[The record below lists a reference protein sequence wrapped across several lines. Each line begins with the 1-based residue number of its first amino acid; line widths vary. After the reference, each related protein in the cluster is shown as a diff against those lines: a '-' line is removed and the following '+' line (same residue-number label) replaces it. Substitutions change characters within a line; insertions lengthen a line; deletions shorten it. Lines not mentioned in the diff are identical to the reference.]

1 MSSLKNNLL
10 GAFQK
15 FGKALM
21 TPIAVLPAA
30 GLLMRLGQPDVFDIP
45 VMAQAGDAVFSSLP
59 LLFAVGV
66 AIGLAKNNNG
76 VAALSAVVGYQ
87 IMMKV
92 GLVVSGLEKFDPGV
106 LGGILIGLMA
116 AYFYNKFH
124 EIQLPQFLG
133 FFGGKRFVPI
143 VTALGALLISIPL
156 GAAWPTIQGGLDS
169 FGNTVIATSA
179 VGAAAY
185 GIINRLLIPFGL
197 HHIVNAIVWWN
208 VGSFTNPD
216 GTVVTGDL
224 GRFLNTTDPTAG
236 HFVSGYYPIL
246 MVGLPA
252 ACIAMILAAKKEKR
266 KAVTGML
273 ASIAFT
279 AFLTGITEPIEFT
292 FMLLAPVLY
301 VIHAILT
308 GISMAVCYALNIHLG
323 FSFSAGAID
332 LALFGGKENAANI
345 PTLLI
350 VCAIFGLIYFCVFYF
365 AIKKFNL
372 KTPGREDDD
381 ALLDEEQVADNAS
394 GKGKLADQ
402 AAAILQSIGGKENIE
417 SIDACITRIRVT
429 LNDGSVINEN
439 ELKKLGATGVMKMGE
454 KNFQIVVGTTADPL
468 VTQIKKLM

>member
-1 MSSLKNNLL
+1 MSKGKSNVL

-30 GLLMRLGQPDVFDIP
+30 GLLLRLGQEDVFNIP
-45 VMAQAGDAVFSSLP
+45 VMAQAGDAVFGSLA

-87 IMMKV
+87 ILISSGK
-92 GLVVSGLEKFDPGV
+92 VVSGLEKFDPGV
-106 LGGILIGLMA
+106 LGGIIIGLMA
-116 AYFYNKFH
+116 GYLYNRFH
-124 EIQLPQFLG
+124 GIQLPQFLG

-143 VTALGALLISIPL
+143 VTALASLIVAIPL
-156 GAAWPTIQGGLDS
+156 GAAWPAIQNGLDG
-169 FGNTVIATSA
+169 FGNAVIGASA
-179 VGAAAY
+179 VGAAMY
-185 GIINRLLIPFGL
+185 GIVNRLLIPFGL
-197 HHIVNAIVWWN
+197 HHIVNSIVWWN
-208 VGSFTNPD
+208 IGSFTTPD
-216 GTVVTGDL
+216 GNVVTGDL
-224 GRFLNTTDPTAG
+224 GRFLSTNDPTAG
-236 HFVSGYYPIL
+236 AFTAGYYPIL

-292 FMLLAPVLY
+292 FMFLAPVLY
-301 VIHAILT
+301 VIHALLT

-332 LALFGGKENAANI
+332 LALFGGKENASNI
-345 PTLLI
+345 PLLLL
-350 VCAIFGLIYFCVFYF
+350 VCAVFAVIYFVVFYF

-381 ALLDEEQVADNAS
+381 MLLDEEQEHGSKA
-394 GKGKLADQ
+394 KGNLAEQ
-402 AAAILQSIGGKENIE
+402 AEGILNSIGGKENIE
-417 SIDACITRIRVT
+417 SLDACITRVRVT
-429 LNDGSVINEN
+429 LKDGSVINES

-454 KNFQIVVGTTADPL
+454 KNFQIVVGTIADPL
-468 VTQIKKLM
+468 VTQMKKLM

>member
-1 MSSLKNNLL
+1 MSQGKVL

-30 GLLMRLGQPDVFDIP
+30 GLLLRLGQPDVFDIP
-45 VMAQAGDAVFSSLP
+45 VMAQAGDAVFGSLA

-87 IMMKV
+87 IMMKSSE
-92 GLVVSGLEKFDPGV
+92 VVAGAKVDPGV
-106 LGGILIGLMA
+106 LGGIVIGLIA
-116 AYFYNKFH
+116 AALYNKFH

-143 VTALGALLISIPL
+143 VTSFAALLLALPIGWFWPSI
-156 GAAWPTIQGGLDS
+156 QSGLDT
-169 FGNTVIATSA
+169 FGNTIIGASA
-179 VGAAAY
+179 FGAAAY
-185 GIINRLLIPFGL
+185 GIINRLLLPFGL

-208 VGSFTNPD
+208 IGSFTTPD
-216 GTVVTGDL
+216 GNVVTGDL
-224 GRFLNTTDPTAG
+224 GRFLNTSDPTAG
-236 HFVSGYYPIL
+236 AFTAGYYPIL

-273 ASIAFT
+273 ISIGFT

-292 FMLLAPVLY
+292 FMFLAPVLY
-301 VIHAILT
+301 AIHAILT
-308 GISMAVCYALNIHLG
+308 GISMAVCYVLNIHLG

-332 LALFGGKENAANI
+332 LALFGGKENASNI
-345 PTLLI
+345 PLLLL
-350 VCAIFGLIYFCVFYF
+350 VCAVFAVIYFVVFYF
-365 AIKKFNL
+365 AIKKFDL

-381 ALLDEEQVADNAS
+381 MLLDENQESAPVA
-394 GKGKLADQ
+394 KGSLSDQ
-402 AAAILQSIGGKENIE
+402 AAGILAQIGGKENID
-417 SIDACITRIRVT
+417 SIDACITRIRLTVK
-429 LNDGSVINEN
+429 DGSVIDEK
-439 ELKKLGATGVMKMGE
+439 ELRKLGATGVMKMGAN
-454 KNFQIVVGTTADPL
+454 NFQIVVGTVADPL